1 MELDTAK
8 ITAEV
13 IAELSK
19 NIAGVVY
26 NKTVGYFSD
35 LSKKDEVTFGTAF
48 ETYLARTKAYYEK
61 SKTILYGREPKNLY
75 TFYEC
80 IGVEHAGR
88 IVETDDINHLLD
100 IGHKLIV
107 TGTGGIG
114 KSIMMKH
121 FFLNTIMNQ
130 ERIPVLVELRG
141 LNEFEAKD
149 IELEQYI
156 YHHVMRVFHFRLEE
170 KYFTYSLETGRYVFL
185 FDGYDEV
192 KNILSD
198 KVSSE
203 LIQFCNRYS
212 DNYYIV
218 SSRPLPEFHG
228 WSDFVE
234 VEALPLNKKQ
244 ALALIDRLD
253 YEKNI
258 KKKFYKAL
266 DEELFEKYESFA
278 SNPLLLTIMLM
289 TFEDRV
295 SIPDHLNDFYD
306 QAFAAL
312 FHKHDAYKGAYQREK
327 ESQLGYEEFKKVFS
341 YFCFQS
347 FFHNRYEFS
356 ESAALDMIEKAKDKF
371 RMNFSS
377 EAYLEDL
384 TNAVCMLVHEGLN
397 YRFTHRSF
405 QEYFA
410 AVYVMRLTD
419 TQQETFLTEW
429 LKKESRRMT
438 SSFLNMLCD
447 MQPER
452 FAQNVLRPGLKVIEK
467 YYHNPQKDV
476 VQTIYSGIS
485 INKIESEKE
494 GIFIRVENSYLYQIL
509 SLTLDMI
516 GFDYVESMERWD
528 AKRNSALEYLKQTYR
543 NKRQYDF
550 QELAEDENYAE
561 IRASLGWVDERIE
574 TAMRFLKTIGEE
586 EGRKKKRFES
596 MLEEL

>member
-1 MELDTAK
+1 
-8 ITAEV
+8 
-13 IAELSK
+13 
-19 NIAGVVY
+19 
-26 NKTVGYFSD
+26 
-35 LSKKDEVTFGTAF
+35 
-48 ETYLARTKAYYEK
+48 
-61 SKTILYGREPKNLY
+61 
-75 TFYEC
+75 
-80 IGVEHAGR
+80 
-88 IVETDDINHLLD
+88 
-100 IGHKLIV
+100 
-107 TGTGGIG
+107 
-114 KSIMMKH
+114 
-121 FFLNTIMNQ
+121 
-130 ERIPVLVELRG
+130 
-141 LNEFEAKD
+141 
-149 IELEQYI
+149 
-156 YHHVMRVFHFRLEE
+156 MRVFHFRLEE

-244 ALALIDRLD
+244 ALDLIDRLD
-253 YEKNI
+253 YEENI

-341 YFCFQS
+341 HFCFQS
-347 FFHNRYEFS
+347 FFRSQYEFS
-356 ESAALDMIEKAKDKF
+356 EPAVLDMIEKAKDKF

-377 EAYLEDL
+377 EAYLKDL
-384 TNAVCMLVHEGLN
+384 TNAVCMLVHDGLN

-410 AVYVMRLTD
+410 AVYVVRLTD
-419 TQQETFLTEW
+419 TQQEIFLTEW
-429 LKKESRRMT
+429 LEKESRRMT

-467 YYHNPQKDV
+467 YYHDPQKDV
-476 VQTIYSGIS
+476 VQMIYGGIS
-485 INKIESEKE
+485 IGKTGSGKE
-494 GIFIRVENSYLYQIL
+494 EIFIRVGNSYLYQIL
-509 SLTLDMI
+509 RLTLDMI
-516 GFDYVESMERWD
+516 GFDYAESMERWD
-528 AKRNSALEYLKQTYR
+528 AKRNSILGYLKRTYR

-550 QELAEDENYAE
+550 QELKEDENYAE
-561 IRASLGWVDERIE
+561 IRASLSWVDERIE
-574 TAMRFLKTIGEE
+574 MAVQFLKTIDGE